1 MRTRGSVVAE
11 QLARFA
17 HPLEIHLLYASIVWL
32 VAWLL
37 TSMRIG
43 SAATKYWIWVAT
55 SLYFVLPL
63 NAMLALVGTPR
74 FLRMTPLNV
83 IRVAAGVTS
92 KLPFITALLIVWVLG
107 AVVMLLRLCLRV
119 RADRL
124 SGASE
129 KPGFVIE
136 GIGVGFGRGP
146 AVEGILRPR
155 ISLPAGIERLL
166 SKDELDAVIIHE
178 LQHARRRD
186 NLVRLVYEVSLC
198 ALWFHPLVW
207 FAGSRLALYR
217 ELSCDESVIRRA
229 RGEDLVSALAKLAI
243 PGEVPLLNASASSLI
258 THRLQRLTE
267 LQRAS
272 VAANLL
278 LALAFG
284 AVLLSSVLGAAALG
298 AESATCIP
306 PEISEIQ
313 LVRQAIHALH

>member
-1 MRTRGSVVAE
+1 MLRGSVVAE

-63 NAMLALVGTPR
+63 GALLGVPR
-74 FLRMTPLNV
+74 FLRMTPLKIV
-83 IRVAAGVTS
+83 RIAAGAVS
-92 KLPFITALLIVWVLG
+92 SVPFMTALLIVWALG
-107 AVVMLLRLCLRV
+107 TAVMSLRLYLRIH
-119 RADRL
+119 ADRL
-124 SGASE
+124 SDAL
-129 KPGFVIE
+129 V
-136 GIGVGFGRGP
+136 FGRGP

-166 SKDELDAVIIHE
+166 NEDELDAVIIHE
-178 LQHARRRD
+178 SEHARRRD
-186 NLVRLVYEVSLC
+186 NLVRLVYEVILC

-229 RGEDLVSALAKLAI
+229 RGEDLVSALVKLAN
-243 PGEVPLLNASASSLI
+243 PGNVPLLSASASSLI
-258 THRLQRLTE
+258 THRLQQLTE
-267 LQRAS
+267 SPRVS

-278 LALAFG
+278 LAFAFG
-284 AVLLSSVLGAAALG
+284 AVLMSSILGAAALG
-298 AESATCIP
+298 AESATCIS